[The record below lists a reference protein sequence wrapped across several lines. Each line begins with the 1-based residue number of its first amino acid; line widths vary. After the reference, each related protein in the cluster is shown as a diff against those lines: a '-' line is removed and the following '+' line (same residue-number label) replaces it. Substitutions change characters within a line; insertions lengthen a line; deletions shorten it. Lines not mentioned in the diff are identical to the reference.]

1 MTMTRCRLSSNKET
15 RLLTSN
21 KVLHEAAY
29 LRRTVIGIRNFLQFL
44 VAPMKYRN
52 LLENVLQFLLP
63 NYQSPT

>member
-15 RLLTSN
+15 RLLTSK